1 MTLQVIVVGDGDNQQ
16 LTTLLGEHFTVEF
29 ADSGE
34 ACSDYLSNHQV
45 AAIILRISDDFA
57 VVQSLCQELTD
68 SFNDSR
74 VPIIVLSD
82 DYDLERI
89 KIFYDAGCDD
99 FIGLDALPTLE
110 LRIARIMQY
119 HESNQSM
126 KDQLQHANNMV
137 FSAMSDTS
145 DLGVNIQFLVESTS
159 CKTLEA
165 LGDRLFQSLKNY
177 HVDCSLQFRSHH
189 CIRNLEPNG
198 SSRDIESALMLACK
212 DEGRYVD
219 FGPRTI
225 MNYGNVSVLVKNMP
239 IEDPLKYG
247 SVKDNIFSLLQ
258 GADACVTAIDNLVSL
273 ELESELVRQ
282 MASQIRELIARADAS
297 YQGVMQDIASVVENM
312 AEGIDENIQVLGMD
326 EQQEQ
331 AIQKVME
338 QGIASTSRIFNE
350 GIRVDEGLQKFLAQ
364 VDAVFS
370 DDHADAALL
379 QQLIRDMPN
388 SSGTLH

>member
-1 MTLQVIVVGDGDNQQ
+1 MTLQVIVVGDGDDQA
-16 LTTLLGEHFTVEF
+16 LTNLLGEQFQVEF
-29 ADSGE
+29 AATHE
-34 ACSDYLSNHQV
+34 ACSESLANKTP
-45 AAIILRISDDFA
+45 AAIILRIGAEFEA
-57 VVQSLCQELTD
+57 QKNLCQELKD
-68 SFNDSR
+68 SFNDDI
-74 VPIIVLSD
+74 VPVIVLSD
-82 DYDLERI
+82 SYDLDHI
-89 KIFYDAGCDD
+89 KVFYDAGCDD
-99 FIGLDALPTLE
+99 FIQLDALATLE
-110 LRIARIMQY
+110 PRIARIMQY
-119 HESNQSM
+119 HESNKSM

-177 HVDCSLQFRSHH
+177 NVECSLQLRSHH
-189 CIRNLEPNG
+189 RIRNLEPNG

-239 IEDPLKYG
+239 IDDPLKYG
-247 SVKDNIFSLLQ
+247 STKDNIFSLLQ

-273 ELESELVRQ
+273 ELESELVKQ
-282 MASQIRELIARADAS
+282 MANQIRELIARADAS

-312 AEGIDENIQVLGMD
+312 AEGVDENIQVLGMD

-331 AIQKVME
+331 AIQTVME
-338 QGIASTSRIFNE
+338 QGVASTSRIFNE
-350 GIRVDEGLQKFLAQ
+350 GIRVDEGLQKFLDQ
-364 VDAVFS
+364 VEAVFS
-370 DDHADAALL
+370 DGHADAALL